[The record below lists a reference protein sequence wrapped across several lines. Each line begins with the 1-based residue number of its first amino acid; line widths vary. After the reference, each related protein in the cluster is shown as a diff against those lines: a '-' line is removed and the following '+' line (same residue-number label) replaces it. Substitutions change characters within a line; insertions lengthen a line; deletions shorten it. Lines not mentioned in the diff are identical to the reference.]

1 MQKSISL
8 TTSLT
13 SQNTYGDRDL
23 LFQAYANI
31 LDNAIKFT
39 PEDGQIII
47 HMTNANTKTS
57 ITISDNGSG
66 IQDEEIHKIFN
77 RFYRGEKNRSSSGT
91 GLGLSLVNA
100 VIKLHNGDI
109 SVENNDPGLK
119 IITTL

>member
-1 MQKSISL
+1 
-8 TTSLT
+8 
-13 SQNTYGDRDL
+13 
-23 LFQAYANI
+23 
-31 LDNAIKFT
+31 
-39 PEDGQIII
+39 
-47 HMTNANTKTS
+47 MTNANTKTS